1 MTDYIP
7 VLVALIAGPLAV
19 LVTVYFSRDKVR
31 ADASKTLTDI
41 SLSLVEPQQRALDR
55 MQVEITELKTK
66 VRRLESENRALHT
79 WAQLLFS
86 QVVEAGHEPI
96 PFESEWLPGEDTDG

>member
-1 MTDYIP
+1 MGEYIP

-41 SLSLVEPQQRALDR
+41 SLSLIEPQ
-55 MQVEITELKTK
+55 K
-66 VRRLESENRALHT
+66 RRIGDLERKIMDMEKQIGQLEAENEALHT
-79 WAQLLFS
+79 WAQLLFT
-86 QVVEAGHEPI
+86 QVVEAGDTPI
-96 PFESEWLPGEDTDG
+96 PFDSEFLPGGNDE